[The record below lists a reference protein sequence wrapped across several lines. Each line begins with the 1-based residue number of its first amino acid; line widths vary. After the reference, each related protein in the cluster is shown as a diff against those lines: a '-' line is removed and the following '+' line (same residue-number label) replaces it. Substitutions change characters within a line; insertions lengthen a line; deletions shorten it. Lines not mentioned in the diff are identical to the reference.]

1 MKTDDLIGA
10 IAQDGALRGSSVAMR
25 MTGALAAG
33 GLVAGALFVHT
44 LGIRP
49 DIANALQ
56 TWRFPTK
63 VLIALSCFAAAL
75 WASVLLARPDA
86 GRRKVHFALALPI
99 ALLAVA
105 IGWEL
110 LQSPAATWPVLAV
123 GSNSR
128 LCVVSILE
136 LSIAPLAA
144 LLVALR
150 AGAPSSPALAGAAAG
165 LIAGGLAATLYG
177 IHCFDDSP
185 LFVALWYVPAV
196 ALVALVGSAIGYR
209 LLRW

>member
-10 IAQDGALRGSSVAMR
+10 IAQDGVLRGPSVAMR
-25 MTGALAAG
+25 MTGALALG

-56 TWRFPTK
+56 TWRFPAK
-63 VLIALSCFAAAL
+63 VLIALSCLAAAL
-75 WASVLLARPDA
+75 WAAAQLARPDA
-86 GRRKVHFALALPI
+86 HRRKALFVLALPV

-105 IGWEL
+105 MAGEL
-110 LQSPAATWPVLAV
+110 LQSSAATWPARAV

-128 LCVVSILE
+128 ICMVSILE

-165 LIAGGLAATLYG
+165 LISGGLAATLYA

-196 ALVALVGSAIGYR
+196 TLVALAGSGIGHR

>member
-10 IAQDGALRGSSVAMR
+10 IAQDGALPRSSVAMR
-25 MTGALAAG
+25 MTGALAGG
-33 GLVAGALFVHT
+33 GLVAGVLFAHT
-44 LGIRP
+44 LGLRP

-63 VLIALSCFAAAL
+63 VLIALACFAAAL
-75 WASVLLARPDA
+75 WASVQLARPDA
-86 GRRKVHFALALPI
+86 GRRKVLFVLALPV
-99 ALLAVA
+99 AMLAVA
-105 IGWEL
+105 MGWEL
-110 LQSPAATWPVLAV
+110 LQSPVATWPARAI

-136 LSIAPLAA
+136 LSIAPLVA

-165 LIAGGLAATLYG
+165 LIAGGLAATLYA

-185 LFVALWYVPAV
+185 LFVALWYAPTV
-196 ALVALVGSAIGYR
+196 ALVALVGSAISYR